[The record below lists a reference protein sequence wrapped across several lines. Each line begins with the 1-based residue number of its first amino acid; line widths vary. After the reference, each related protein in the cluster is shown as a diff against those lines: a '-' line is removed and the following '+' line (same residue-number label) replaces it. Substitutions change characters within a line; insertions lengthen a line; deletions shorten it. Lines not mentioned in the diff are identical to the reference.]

1 MIDAKLA
8 ERNQLKE
15 LAFSVSSGEM
25 DGMPHAKG
33 GVSDP
38 VGNLVVKLVTLSE
51 EANVLIDRYI
61 DCKNQ
66 IIKSLEQ
73 LPAKQYGV
81 LHRYYIRNMTW
92 DEVAEDMECSTRNVI
107 RLKKKAL
114 KNLENVIEC
123 QYEV

>member
-8 ERNQLKE
+8 ERDQLRQ
-15 LAFSVSSGEM
+15 LAYSVSSGEM
-25 DGMPHAKG
+25 DGMPHGKG
-33 GVSDP
+33 AVSDP

-92 DEVAEDMECSTRNVI
+92 EEVAEDMGCSTRNVI

-114 KNLENVIEC
+114 KKLENVIVC
-123 QYEV
+123 HYEV